1 MNDDGHRKEAGMG
14 IPRKMP
20 IVELV
25 KLLVR
30 ARYEK
35 YLPPKKKAI
44 IIKAGQKYGLID
56 GQERRTA
63 KYFVFLDGEI
73 EQLARELTG
82 HSKQPE
88 RPCPCG
94 CGKHGESSGIS
105 KRLGP
110 LVLTSADPTPASSSP
125 QAQCWLIQWLPD
137 APPSVPDTIPI
148 TT

>member
-1 MNDDGHRKEAGMG
+1 MNEEGMG

-35 YLPPKKKAI
+35 YMPPQKKAI

-63 KYFVFLDGEI
+63 KYFALINDEV

-82 HSKQPE
+82 HSKRPE
-88 RPCPCG
+88 RPCRCG
-94 CGKHGESSGIS
+94 CGKPVRGKAHYATTRCR
-105 KRLGP
+105 KRVSRWTKPEAVGDVTVNRNSDL
-110 LVLTSADPTPASSSP
+110 
-125 QAQCWLIQWLPD
+125 
-137 APPSVPDTIPI
+137 
-148 TT
+148 

>member
-1 MNDDGHRKEAGMG
+1 MTTDERQRITSDTMTGGEHRKEADMG

-25 KLLVR
+25 KLLVK

-63 KYFVFLDGEI
+63 KYFALINDEV

-82 HSKQPE
+82 HSKRPE
-88 RPCPCG
+88 RPCRCG
-94 CGKHGESSGIS
+94 CGKSVRGKAHYATTTCRKRVSRWTKPEAVGDVTVNRNSG
-105 KRLGP
+105 L
-110 LVLTSADPTPASSSP
+110 
-125 QAQCWLIQWLPD
+125 
-137 APPSVPDTIPI
+137 
-148 TT
+148 